1 MHAKPLNQLHAQLL
15 EANCKIFDKSTT
27 NKQALKLKVPGNSA
41 WEHYKRCD
49 IMEKVLSN
57 LDASSSTLAGASL
70 FPALSA
76 NCY

>member
-41 WEHYKRCD
+41 WEHYN
-49 IMEKVLSN
+49 ETGSTAKVAYPLN
-57 LDASSSTLAGASL
+57 TCGWDARFGLEVGQ
-70 FPALSA
+70 
-76 NCY
+76 